1 VVLYPAS
8 REQALERIE
17 VFCREISLF
26 ERYLAEKVEEGPR
39 AALFDPGLGIAAPL
53 FGGALC

>member
-1 VVLYPAS
+1 MK
-8 REQALERIE
+8 ERIE